1 MLWNAPTVSCFITW
15 PWPILGPVIT
25 NFVNWHLN
33 RFSLM
38 QHPWDSRNV
47 LVNLIIRYINIIYL
61 SIFTRHSYIHKFVIL
76 VCRAFHSSRATGK
89 LAVVNCIFTPAYFVF
104 KNENI
109 KLKVQYGF
117 GLHTGLAGSHLTWT
131 LAPLDP
137 PSTLGI

>member
-1 MLWNAPTVSCFITW
+1 
-15 PWPILGPVIT
+15 
-25 NFVNWHLN
+25 
-33 RFSLM
+33 M

-61 SIFTRHSYIHKFVIL
+61 SIFTRHSYIHKFLIL

-131 LAPLDP
+131 LAHLDP
-137 PSTLGI
+137 PSTLGISPPTWKWVERSVCDIYKDFTSFCCCKIP